1 MRSLVKQTRSVVGLL
16 KQRRLMAL
24 AKATVETEAV
34 HKEDSETETDDG
46 SSETKEV
53 DMTAVAKTTAETEA
67 VLKEDSAQERDS
79 DGGSG
84 KTKEVDL
91 TRTEAVLKEDSAE
104 ETVTQIVGPV
114 KQRKLI

>member
-1 MRSLVKQTRSVVGLL
+1 
-16 KQRRLMAL
+16 MAL

-46 SSETKEV
+46 SSETKEA
-53 DMTAVAKTTAETEA
+53 DMTAVAKATAETEA
-67 VLKEDSAQERDS
+67 VLKEDSLQERDS

-104 ETVTQIVGPV
+104 ETETQIVGLV
-114 KQRKLI
+114 KQRKFI